1 MLIHINQSPVRLH
14 LKFLKSIMKIQFKFI
29 RTLFYFG
36 VVAALSYACSNAQQ
50 QGGPGAV
57 KQYPVQKLSYQSAT
71 VHQIYPAT
79 IEGVQTVELRSQIQ
93 GYLDEIYVD
102 EGAWVK
108 KGETLFRIYANDYA
122 QQVKAAEASVQAM
135 KAQVK
140 TAQLNVEKQ
149 EPLVKKEIISEYTLS
164 ISQQSLESAKAD
176 LAQAEA
182 QLEDAKTNLAY
193 SVIKSPSDGVIG
205 TIPYRIG
212 SLVSSTMTQPLTV
225 ISDIRQVRVYFSV
238 NEKDYLSM
246 THSSLAD
253 FVKGK
258 GETDTN
264 IVLLLPNGEA
274 FEHNGHID
282 AISGV
287 IDASTGS
294 ATFRATFENPDLRL
308 RSGGSARVK
317 IPEQADSIFIVPQA
331 ATYEI
336 QNKRFIYVVNDSN
349 TVNPREIQAYADD
362 NGKDF
367 IVTKGLK
374 PNETIVV
381 DGINSLT
388 TGAKIEPQLQK

>member
-1 MLIHINQSPVRLH
+1 MLVHVSQSPVRLYCN
-14 LKFLKSIMKIQFKFI
+14 FLNPIMKIHFKFI
-29 RTLFYFG
+29 RTLVYFG
-36 VVAALSYACSNAQQ
+36 AVAALSFACTSEQQ
-50 QGGPGAV
+50 QGGPAVV
-57 KQYPVQKLSYQSAT
+57 KQYPVKKLSYQSAT

-79 IEGVQTVELRSQIQ
+79 IEGIQTVELRSQIQ
-93 GYLDEIYVD
+93 GYLDEIFVD

-108 KGETLFRIYANDYA
+108 KGEKLFRIYANDYE
-122 QQVKAAEASVQAM
+122 QQVKAAEASVQAA

-140 TAQLNVEKQ
+140 TAQLTVEKQ

-212 SLVSSTMTQPLTV
+212 SLVSSTMTEPLTV
-225 ISDIRQVRVYFSV
+225 ISDIREVRVYFSV

-246 THSSLAD
+246 THSSLGD
-253 FVKGK
+253 YVKGK
-258 GETDTN
+258 ATTDTN
-264 IVLLLPNGEA
+264 IVLLLPNGEEY
-274 FEHNGHID
+274 EHKGHID

-287 IDASTGS
+287 IDATTGS
-294 ATFRATFENPDLRL
+294 VTFRAMFENPDLRL

-317 IPEQADSIFIVPQA
+317 IPDVADSVFIVPQA

-336 QNKRFIYVVNDSN
+336 QNKRFIYTVTDSN
-349 TVNPREIQAYADD
+349 TVVPAEIQTYADD

-367 IVTKGLK
+367 IVTSGLS
-374 PNETIVV
+374 PDDVIVV

-388 TGAKIEPQLQK
+388 EGAQIGPEMQQ